1 MRVIVITDPEFLP
14 GEAEAVTAL
23 LDAGAWRVHVRKPV
37 AHADDVS
44 ALLEAV
50 PERYYS
56 RISLHD
62 CHDLALRYGLGGVH
76 LNSRNPVPPSG
87 FAGLVSRSCHSFEEL
102 GRYAGKCDY
111 MFLSPVFDSISKR
124 GYSSHFSLEDIKSKS
139 GIVNDRVF
147 ALGGVSAD
155 NIGLLPDAGF
165 GGAAVLG
172 FLWEPYKHDRD
183 VQNLVRRLRSILDVF
198 KN

>member
-23 LDAGAWRVHVRKPV
+23 LDAGAWRVHVRKPG
-37 AHADDVS
+37 AHAEDVS
-44 ALLEAV
+44 ALLDVV

-87 FAGLVSRSCHSFEEL
+87 FAGLVSRSCHSFSEL
-102 GRYAGKCDY
+102 SEYLSTCDY
-111 MFLSPVFDSISKR
+111 LFLSPIFNSISKW
-124 GYSSHFSLEDIKSKS
+124 GYSSHFSLEDIKSNS

-155 NIGLLPDAGF
+155 NIGLLPDVGF

-172 FLWEPYKHDRD
+172 YIWEPFRLDHNCAALSERLG
-183 VQNLVRRLRSILDVF
+183 NLMNSAY
-198 KN
+198 

>member
-14 GEAEAVTAL
+14 GEAEALTAL
-23 LDAGAWRVHVRKPV
+23 LDAGAWRVHVRKPG
-37 AHADDVS
+37 AHAEDVS

-50 PERYYS
+50 PERCYS

-62 CHDLALRYGLGGVH
+62 CHDMALRYGLGGVH
-76 LNSRNPVPPSG
+76 LNGRNPVPPSG
-87 FAGLVSRSCHSFEEL
+87 FAGLISRSCHSFEEL

-124 GYSSHFSLEDIKSKS
+124 GYSSHFSLEDIKSNS

-172 FLWEPYKHDRD
+172 YLWEPFRLDCN
-183 VQNLVRRLRSILDVF
+183 VPSLVGRLRVL
-198 KN
+198 

>member
-1 MRVIVITDPEFLP
+1 MRIIIITAEHFLYR
-14 GEAEAVTAL
+14 EAQALTAL
-23 LDAGAWRVHVRKPV
+23 LDAGAWRVHVRKPG

-50 PERYYS
+50 P
-56 RISLHD
+56 
-62 CHDLALRYGLGGVH
+62 
-76 LNSRNPVPPSG
+76 
-87 FAGLVSRSCHSFEEL
+87 AGQ
-102 GRYAGKCDY
+102 CDY

-124 GYSSHFSLEDIKSKS
+124 GYSSHFSLEDIKSNS
-139 GIVNDRVF
+139 GIVKDRVF